1 MFRFGL
7 YQAGLR
13 SSGEMF
19 GFHFRL
25 CLSPGARIN
34 VVSRLQKAHKLASI
48 QKITDFPPQKLQ
60 SFLYPFSG
68 LGSYLDR
75 YWTQGYIPASF
86 LMLYHPNYWLAYVR
100 LSGLWTCRSSS
111 SFTPV
116 WRTWSKQKSCSAL
129 LRLTGL
135 IITPLQRGWTTFLL
149 SNSQRWARRLW
160 HFSHSALR
168 RAQALDSCSSL

>member
-1 MFRFGL
+1 
-7 YQAGLR
+7 
-13 SSGEMF
+13 MF

-25 CLSPGARIN
+25 CLSPGAHIN

-48 QKITDFPPQKLQ
+48 QKITAFPPQKVQ

-68 LGSYLDR
+68 LDSYLDR
-75 YWTQGYIPASF
+75 YWTQGFIPASIVI
-86 LMLYHPNYWLAYVR
+86 LYGPNYWLAYVC
-100 LSGLWTCRSSS
+100 LSGLWTGRSSS

-149 SNSQRWARRLW
+149 SNNQRWARLLW

-168 RAQALDSCSSL
+168 WAQALDSCNSL